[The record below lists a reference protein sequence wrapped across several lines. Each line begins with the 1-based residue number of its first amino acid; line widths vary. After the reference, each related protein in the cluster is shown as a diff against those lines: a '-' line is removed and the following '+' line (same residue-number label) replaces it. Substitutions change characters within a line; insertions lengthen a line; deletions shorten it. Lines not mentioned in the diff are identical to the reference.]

1 MRREG
6 DFFFFLRLTA
16 RILNFKVLY
25 KGNNAF
31 MSLSLY
37 LFCLSLVNGLWCNVA
52 VGHRG
57 SGLFW
62 TCRLSFG
69 LLCYSLS
76 AHESISST
84 EISFNLGVQKGCAAR
99 GALGGSTLRLFFF
112 FFLVERKDEEFPH
125 HEGRRQQGYRGRDHG
140 AEKEPNDIH
149 FARAGAVTIIITG
162 FGQQGFG
169 TWKLARCRSGVKQ
182 SVSVLVQL
190 SLVTAYPTTA
200 HTGQTQAHTGRTC
213 GVHLTSFP
221 SQSGF
226 RLQSYRWS
234 KR

>member
-6 DFFFFLRLTA
+6 DFFFFLRLTT

-31 MSLSLY
+31 MSFSLY

-112 FFLVERKDEEFPH
+112 LLSCRT
-125 HEGRRQQGYRGRDHG
+125 EGRGVSAPRRSSATRVQRQRS
-140 AEKEPNDIH
+140 
-149 FARAGAVTIIITG
+149 
-162 FGQQGFG
+162 
-169 TWKLARCRSGVKQ
+169 RCRKGAKWYTLCQGWSSDYHHHRFWTAGVWHMEAG
-182 SVSVLVQL
+182 SV
-190 SLVTAYPTTA
+190 PIR
-200 HTGQTQAHTGRTC
+200 G
-213 GVHLTSFP
+213 
-221 SQSGF
+221 
-226 RLQSYRWS
+226 
-234 KR
+234 